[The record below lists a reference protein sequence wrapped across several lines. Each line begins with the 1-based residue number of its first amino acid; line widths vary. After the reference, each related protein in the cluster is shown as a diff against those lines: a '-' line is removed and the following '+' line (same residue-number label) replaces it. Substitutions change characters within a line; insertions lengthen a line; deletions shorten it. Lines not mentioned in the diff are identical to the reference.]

1 MAQEKLEQAAERMG
15 VEIKVE
21 TQGGV
26 GTENKLTT
34 EEIKAADGIIIA
46 ADRQVDLSSGLCIPS
61 LTLSLTKYFPSNLVR
76 STWRSAAM
84 IIPSAA
90 LISSVVNLFSVP
102 TPPCVSTLIST
113 PCYSV

>member
-34 EEIKAADGIIIA
+34 EEIKEADGIIIA
-46 ADRQVDLSSGLCIPS
+46 ADRQVDLTRFDGKYLVNESVREGIHNPEQLIQRIIKRSKYSS
-61 LTLSLTKYFPSNLVR
+61 
-76 STWRSAAM
+76 
-84 IIPSAA
+84 
-90 LISSVVNLFSVP
+90 
-102 TPPCVSTLIST
+102 
-113 PCYSV
+113 